1 MWPIRNYFALL
12 WLTEVDSDMKKQ
24 SSFLKSLTE
33 SDSTEMKERVKDCGE
48 QPPAPDSHW

>member
-1 MWPIRNYFALL
+1 MANKELL
-12 WLTEVDSDMKKQ
+12 YSLMVDSDMQKQ
-24 SSFLKSLTE
+24 SFFLKSLTE